1 MIVRYFCVTQSSVWF
16 VFLSGF
22 YVLVET
28 TFCPTTGYPDEPG
41 KVPIS
46 VWAKPSKSGSDIYRL
61 GSAELLTEGYRR
73 GTRDDDAVV
82 VILNRGPP
90 RACSNS
96 CASKLIVNER
106 INDGVILH
114 QINTS
119 VPPPGYKS
127 VDGASSLYCVLNEGD
142 CGADA
147 PLFIF
152 RKRSPINTAYAYS
165 VDPNVSIAGFEKEA
179 KPLCY
184 GWSDRGKRADG
195 VLSNV
200 LKQLDGC
207 GPISGVV
214 NGQVIY
220 ESASNVNFPVGSTA
234 TVHCRNGFT
243 VVGPTSLTCTHFGWY
258 PESVLGNCAVE
269 NDAPI
274 SHCESFPTPQNG
286 QIIYNSQ
293 RSGVHPSGTIAI
305 LQCDIGFRATS
316 TTLEAKCENGLW
328 STPNLGPCEQ
338 STSRCSQLPSV
349 LNGQIEYITDKNG
362 QLGVGATAKLR
373 CIAGYQIAGSNFVTC
388 TTSGWIPFTG
398 IGTCH
403 LKSIDN
409 AVRTKRQSNVQCVT
423 GMPVV
428 LNGQISYSQG
438 GLFGPFPSGTLA
450 TLTCNAGFI
459 VSGQSTASC
468 SGQSWQPS
476 SFGTC
481 SRDPGDGS
489 GAHCPFGLGP
499 PIGGTISYSKGAPFG
514 PFPAGTTATLQCT
527 SGSPQGSTSSQC
539 ANGQWS
545 PNTLGTC
552 SASSGIGAC
561 LVGLP
566 TPPNGR
572 LTYST
577 GSTVGP
583 FSSGTNVTVSC
594 DLGFT
599 PSGTTTANCSN
610 GQWSPSAVAH
620 CIKADSTAVEAVEMQ
635 CSSAIST
642 PANGQV
648 TYSEGRSIAPF
659 PSGTMAMLTCSL
671 GNQPSGEITSRCD
684 NGQWRP
690 STFSPCTR
698 SASGAAQ
705 CVFGIGP
712 PVNGRVHYSNGALL
726 GPFPSGTSAG
736 VVCNSG
742 FAPTGT
748 TPSVCQN
755 GQWSSTALGQCTRG
769 GGSGVTQCPTGP
781 GTVFNGQINYSN
793 GAIFGPFPSGVT
805 ATLSCNSGFSPSGG
819 LTTSTCQNGIWSP
832 SSLAQCVVGGS
843 GSDGAQCFSGLAT
856 PPNGQISYSNG
867 MQFGPF
873 PSNTA
878 ATLTCLFGFSPSGQT
893 TSICTNGVWNP
904 PTMSQCIQGMTGS
917 CLTGL
922 FPPLNGR
929 MIYSNGAA
937 TGPFPSGT
945 TVTVVC
951 NPGFTATGSTS
962 ATCLNGQFTPSPLAQ
977 CMQSRTG
984 GIGSPGQCFAL
995 MPPFNGQIS
1004 YSQQSSSSTYPT
1016 GTIATLMC
1024 GLGFTVSGGATATT
1038 CINGQWN
1045 PSTLGTCQAGIGGSG
1060 SGASTTGQCLFALPS
1075 VSNGN
1080 IQYSSGSSIGPF
1092 NSGTSASL
1100 TCNSG
1105 STLMGPMTSFC
1116 SYGVWQPSSLG
1127 PCSST
1132 NGVTDVGSG
1141 VSGRQCYI
1149 LPAVLEGELSY
1160 SGVST
1165 AGVYRQGT
1173 VVTLTCKPGYS
1184 VSGPAAA
1191 ICSASGW
1198 NPWPSVGSCERIETP
1213 RSPTAFTGSVLTYCP
1228 AQVPPLNGNINY
1240 NEVPTVGSYPAGTV
1254 AKLQCNLGFTASGSS
1269 ISVCRDGVWNP
1280 QLGVCQAGVGSFSG
1294 PGSCTS
1300 LSVPRNG
1307 KIFYIQAGAQSTNE
1321 LGTTAILTCDAGFVA
1336 VGQTTLTC
1344 TASGWMPQS
1353 GFGPC
1358 QSGN

>member
-1 MIVRYFCVTQSSVWF
+1 MSLTVHLKLFMIHTLVLDN
-16 VFLSGF
+16 VF
-22 YVLVET
+22 
-28 TFCPTTGYPDEPG
+28 
-41 KVPIS
+41 PIS

-214 NGQVIY
+214 NGQVTNSFFSSAVNITQVIY

-403 LKSIDN
+403 L
-409 AVRTKRQSNVQCVT
+409 SNVQCVT

-499 PIGGTISYSKGAPFG
+499 PIGGTISYSKVRSRQASS
-514 PFPAGTTATLQCT
+514 ATLEIFRR
-527 SGSPQGSTSSQC
+527 
-539 ANGQWS
+539 ANGIGKNLMLCSDQVEQNNQRPFYWRHFRNERMQLLLS
-545 PNTLGTC
+545 AEEMNALMITFRGGLQGHRSVLFLLELQRHYSAQADPHRVQRHLNVLTASGVRTL
-552 SASSGIGAC
+552 SEP
-561 LVGLP
+561 VQ
-566 TPPNGR
+566 R
-572 LTYST
+572 LQE
-577 GSTVGP
+577 
-583 FSSGTNVTVSC
+583 
-594 DLGFT
+594 L
-599 PSGTTTANCSN
+599 
-610 GQWSPSAVAH
+610 
-620 CIKADSTAVEAVEMQ
+620 AVEMQ

-904 PTMSQCIQGMTGS
+904 PTMSQCIQG
-917 CLTGL
+917 
-922 FPPLNGR
+922 
-929 MIYSNGAA
+929 
-937 TGPFPSGT
+937 
-945 TVTVVC
+945 
-951 NPGFTATGSTS
+951 
-962 ATCLNGQFTPSPLAQ
+962 
-977 CMQSRTG
+977 
-984 GIGSPGQCFAL
+984 IGSPGQCFAL

-1149 LPAVLEGELSY
+1149 LPAVLEGEVSFAVRTKLS
-1160 SGVST
+1160 
-1165 AGVYRQGT
+1165 
-1173 VVTLTCKPGYS
+1173 CWK
-1184 VSGPAAA
+1184 
-1191 ICSASGW
+1191 
-1198 NPWPSVGSCERIETP
+1198 
-1213 RSPTAFTGSVLTYCP
+1213 
-1228 AQVPPLNGNINY
+1228 
-1240 NEVPTVGSYPAGTV
+1240 
-1254 AKLQCNLGFTASGSS
+1254 
-1269 ISVCRDGVWNP
+1269 
-1280 QLGVCQAGVGSFSG
+1280 
-1294 PGSCTS
+1294 
-1300 LSVPRNG
+1300 
-1307 KIFYIQAGAQSTNE
+1307 
-1321 LGTTAILTCDAGFVA
+1321 
-1336 VGQTTLTC
+1336 
-1344 TASGWMPQS
+1344 
-1353 GFGPC
+1353 
-1358 QSGN
+1358 